1 MPKELD
7 GAKRIMIVAGEAS
20 GDLHAANFVKAALA
34 INSDLHFYGIA
45 GTKMQAAGVEAVHDA
60 AELAV
65 MGLIEPLL
73 NYRKLSAVLTHMKQ
87 LVSEDRPDLL
97 VLIDYPGFNLRLAKT
112 AKEYGVKV
120 LFYVSPQ
127 VWAWRQGRVKKIGER
142 IDMMAVIF
150 PFETEFYER
159 FQIPVRYVGHPLVD
173 EVRTTMSKE
182 AAQQH
187 FGLDSNRRTVGLF
200 PGSRRGEVKRLLPI
214 MLKAAKQLKQSHPE
228 LQFILPVASSLKPE
242 MIQPC
247 LDAVDVEVITV
258 EGQSYDVA
266 QTCDAIMTA
275 SGTAT
280 LEIAMLGIP
289 MAITYKVAWLT
300 WIIVEHM
307 IKIPHIGLAN
317 IVAGEEVAKEYVQNA
332 ATPEALSREIGHI
345 LGDADYAAKM
355 REKLAEVKRRLG
367 EGGGSENLA
376 RLALEMLAD

>member
-1 MPKELD
+1 
-7 GAKRIMIVAGEAS
+7 MIVAGEAS
-20 GDLHAANFVKAALA
+20 GDLHAANFVKSALA
-34 INSDLHFYGIA
+34 INPDLNFYGIA
-45 GTKMQAAGVEAVHDA
+45 GARMQAAGVEAVHDA

-73 NYRKLSAVLTHMKQ
+73 NYRKLSGVLSHMKQ
-87 LVSEDRPDLL
+87 MVRDDKPDLL
-97 VLIDYPGFNLRLAKT
+97 VLIDYPGFNLRLAET
-112 AKEYGVKV
+112 AKACGVKV

-187 FGLDSNRRTVGLF
+187 FGLDASRRTVGLF

-345 LGDADYAAKM
+345 LDDADYAATM

-376 RLALEMLAD
+376 RLALEMLTA